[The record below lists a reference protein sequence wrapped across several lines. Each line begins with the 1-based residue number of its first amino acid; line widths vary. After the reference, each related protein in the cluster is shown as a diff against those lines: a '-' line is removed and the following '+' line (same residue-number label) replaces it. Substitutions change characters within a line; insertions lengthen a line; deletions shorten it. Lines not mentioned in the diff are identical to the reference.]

1 MKAKAVSASSH
12 IQIFFIIRILNKT
25 DTIQT
30 RGVSGIT
37 SNRFLQILIG
47 EFNNLIVIKFLVH
60 IHHSSFFILNRQAQ
74 QGQVIILIRSRPVRL
89 DGGEEHV
96 DHLFGSQIFRILH
109 QLYQTLIAL
118 FTYLP
123 LQPLHAYKLFS
134 CCFDVLLALLTAW
147 IVYRVSEQ
155 RPELCALAA
164 FTMIYLSPIV
174 CINSAW
180 WAQCDAIYTFFGLA
194 ALYLLSKKQ
203 DLTAFLL
210 YGVSMTFK
218 LQAIFLM
225 PVMLFVVF
233 CRKKRHLFYVL
244 LIPAVM
250 VILSSAGLAAGRRI
264 TDVFS
269 IYLNQTSSYHAV
281 ALNYPSV
288 WGLLSDTGHLIN
300 YFSGHEAVSA
310 EQLYDFIK
318 YPAILITGAALAV
331 LMLLWLKKKAVIDLK
346 SILMMAFL
354 LCYTCVI
361 FLPSMHE
368 RYGYVYEI
376 LALIIAFFNRRTISL
391 VIIMYCVTLITYI
404 HFLSDNYFGDL
415 VNLKVGTTKIN

>member
-1 MKAKAVSASSH
+1 MKQTTSGGLLPLLKKHYLLIGGAL
-12 IQIFFIIRILNKT
+12 FFVIGTVI
-25 DTIQT
+25 
-30 RGVSGIT
+30 
-37 SNRFLQILIG
+37 RFLLRDLPSG
-47 EFNNLIVIKFLVH
+47 DSTLFLVPWYH
-60 IHHSSFFILNRQAQ
+60 EIQ
-74 QGQVIILIRSRPVRL
+74 
-89 DGGEEHV
+89 DGGG
-96 DHLFGSQIFRILH
+96 LQYLGH
-109 QLYQTLIAL
+109 QVGDYNILYQTLIAL

-376 LALIIAFFNRRTISL
+376 LALIIAFFNRRTIPL

-404 HFLSDNYFGDL
+404 HFLSDNYFVPISIL
-415 VNLKVGTTKIN
+415 SVINIVIYILYIRWIHQALFPKNNDSQPPEMSRFQLHEHLTAV